1 MFQASG
7 GYLTSAFVSPQQTVW
22 MCGAIDNPKE
32 KLGGITIA
40 NFEQDEDD
48 PQILKK
54 VKNLVEIAC
63 VSAGYAHTLCL
74 DIYGNVFSFGSN
86 GSGQL
91 GNDREHSDGP
101 ERVENLPKI
110 KSISA
115 GNHSLCLD
123 ENGFIW
129 GFGKNSN
136 YECYPVYE
144 ENRVTNIR
152 TPRKLDFLPNIKIIR
167 SGYSHSV
174 CSDESGKVWAFG
186 SNLNGQL
193 GTSNNIWDKKAP
205 FREVTSIGEVSQISV
220 GYSHSVVLN
229 KNNECFV
236 FGYNSQGQ
244 LGIGVKGDVKEP
256 TKLDYEVEFIQCGYF
271 HTFIRTTDGR
281 CLVSGNNNYGQLG
294 LGHSEYVNTI
304 VELPYR
310 NMDVVLMGGLHS
322 IYVTDDRK
330 YLCSGWNTGSQCCV
344 NGTTLKLTEIPY
356 DNLACVL
363 TFNRAKSARK

>member
-22 MCGAIDNPKE
+22 MCGVIDDQKTSI
-32 KLGGITIA
+32 KGGITIA
-40 NFEQDEDD
+40 NFEQDGDD
-48 PQILKK
+48 TQILKK

-136 YECYPVYE
+136 YECYPVCE
-144 ENRVTNIR
+144 ANRTNIT
-152 TPRKLDFLPNIKIIR
+152 TPRKLDFLPNIKMIR

-174 CSDESGKVWAFG
+174 CSDESGKIWAFG

-193 GTSNNIWDKKAP
+193 GTSSNIWDKNVP

-229 KNNECFV
+229 KNNECFC
-236 FGYNSQGQ
+236 FW
-244 LGIGVKGDVKEP
+244 I
-256 TKLDYEVEFIQCGYF
+256 
-271 HTFIRTTDGR
+271 
-281 CLVSGNNNYGQLG
+281 
-294 LGHSEYVNTI
+294 
-304 VELPYR
+304 
-310 NMDVVLMGGLHS
+310 
-322 IYVTDDRK
+322 
-330 YLCSGWNTGSQCCV
+330 
-344 NGTTLKLTEIPY
+344 
-356 DNLACVL
+356 
-363 TFNRAKSARK
+363 